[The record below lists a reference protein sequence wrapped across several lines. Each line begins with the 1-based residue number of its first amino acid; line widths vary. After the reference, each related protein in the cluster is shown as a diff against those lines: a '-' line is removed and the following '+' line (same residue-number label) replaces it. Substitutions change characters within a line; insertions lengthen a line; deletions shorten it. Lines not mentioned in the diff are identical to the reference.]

1 MFIRFLFAALT
12 FFFSSA
18 LFAQRVEVTYLMP
31 YHLGITDHQT
41 SNLIFPFAI
50 RSVDRGSS
58 DVIAQKAKGV
68 DNILQVKAVKT
79 DFIPT
84 NLSIVTSDGKFYSV
98 VLNYAEKPP
107 VLNVSF
113 TPLVADEN
121 KALIEGQVM
130 NEALYKSICDSVN
143 HLSETMRRQVCAQ
156 NMELAL
162 HGIYLHQQAMFFK
175 LSLFNQTA
183 IDYPIASLRFFI
195 RDRKQHKR
203 SAIQETEVFPLFKL
217 PRLLIVGHG
226 RRPLSVGLKA
236 FTLPPGKEL
245 ILQLREENGGRT
257 LELKVPARVLMK
269 ARSI

>member
-1 MFIRFLFAALT
+1 MCIRFLSAALT

-31 YHLGITDHQT
+31 YHLSITDHQT

-50 RSVDRGSS
+50 KSVDRGSI
-58 DVIAQKAKGV
+58 DVVVQKAKGV

-79 DFIPT
+79 DFVPT

-98 VLNYAEKPP
+98 VLNYLEKPP

-113 TPLVADEN
+113 KPVVADEN
-121 KALIEGQVM
+121 KALVTGQVM
-130 NEALYKSICDSVN
+130 NEAVCDAIRDSVD
-143 HLSETMRRQVCAQ
+143 HLPEVMHRQEGKQ
-156 NMELAL
+156 KMELAL

-175 LSLFNQTA
+175 LSLLNQTA

-195 RDRKQHKR
+195 RDHKQHKR
-203 SAIQETEVFPLFKL
+203 SAIQETEIFPLFEL
-217 PRLLIVGHG
+217 PPLLIAGHG

-236 FTLPPGKEL
+236 FTLPPRKEL

-257 LELKVPARVLMK
+257 LELKIPARLLMK
-269 ARSI
+269 ARNM